1 MDESPEELEQ
11 IRAEAA
17 RIDVHQYRNRFRVF
31 KAVGLGAFLAGLVW
45 LILLMLDSR
54 RNPCERVRDHFC
66 RQDVKSL
73 ACHTYESVFDES
85 AHDESEAM
93 RANIRS
99 QCQSKIDRLKE
110 EDGVT
115 VR

>member
-1 MDESPEELEQ
+1 
-11 IRAEAA
+11 
-17 RIDVHQYRNRFRVF
+17 
-31 KAVGLGAFLAGLVW
+31 
-45 LILLMLDSR
+45 
-54 RNPCERVRDHFC
+54 
-66 RQDVKSL
+66 VKSL

>member
-17 RIDVHQYRNRFRVF
+17 RIDVHQYRNRFRLF
-31 KAVGLGAFLAGLVW
+31 KAIGLGAFLAGVVW
-45 LILLMLDSR
+45 LILLMLDGR

-66 RQDVKSL
+66 RQDPKAL
-73 ACHTYESVFDES
+73 ACRTYEGVFQES
-85 AHDESEAM
+85 MHDDSQAM

-110 EDGVT
+110 EDGVS